1 MIFPIPSPDLWTDP
15 GPIEHSRFI
24 RWLWAKFCGPL
35 FPTQQGWVDQWKRYL
50 ARVERETEAYQVW
63 ADQQA
68 TYEIMMAQYQEE
80 GEHMAYMLPVY
91 LHHLGLSY
99 RRTIQDRKGERPYE
113 RVDYCQIEAWYFDE
127 YAYYFWIQTWPLPF
141 GVRIAHFQPNAHIAG
156 DFESEVAQ
164 TLSANFGART
174 VVEFNDRMHD
184 RPGLWVIV
192 EHKAGRGKVPLH
204 VSYQACLSEM
214 PKTSSPLAFPIGHGS
229 NSRAFIVD
237 LGEITNLL
245 IGGSQGGGKSNILNV
260 ILSTF
265 IKRNS
270 PNELRLFLADF
281 KRVEFSFYKGIPHL
295 GGDVPYLQSVT
306 LDKDGNEKPGPIRAV
321 TADHKPK
328 EGQEH
333 HKPLGGQIITE
344 GAQLVKILEY
354 ALSEI
359 DRRTLLLE
367 KNLVKKISTWNK
379 RYPHKKLSRWVIVV
393 DELGDV
399 MLQPSLKKKIE
410 PMLVRIAQLGR
421 AMGVHIIL
429 ATQTPKNEI
438 VTLLLQNN
446 IINRVVFRC
455 GTGQAS
461 GVMLDGLYDAARLI
475 PNPGRC
481 IFREGAQLIEIQT
494 PEITDLTVREAVKA
508 AKSGK
513 LDQETIEK
521 KRTVA
526 PDKIF
531 EYALKEL
538 DGYCAVDDLYRHFQ
552 AQRVPRSEIMEILK
566 EYEVRGAPPA
576 LEPEIEIGDDLY
588 YLAPSPGGRNPRALI
603 PEKKFISD
611 FDKKWA
617 AVLAFRVPQPAKNT
631 ETVNGHDS
639 EISKTDEPDEPQE
652 VLEVIAS
659 EDLAEELENERFEE
673 LWSTPDEPAAVE
685 GLEPDETPAPTA
697 KRTNSNP
704 TEPIYADDLPDWL
717 RD

>member
-1 MIFPIPSPDLWTDP
+1 MIFPIPSPDFWTDP
-15 GPIEHSRFI
+15 GPIEHSKFI
-24 RWLWAKFCGPL
+24 RWLWFKLCGPF
-35 FPTQQGWVDQWKRYL
+35 FPTQQGWVEQYKRYL
-50 ARVERETEAYQVW
+50 ARVEREQEAYQVW

-68 TYEIMMAQYQEE
+68 AYEIMMAQYQEE
-80 GEHMAYMLPVY
+80 GEHMAHMLPIY

-99 RRTIQDRKGERPYE
+99 RRTVQDRKNERPYE
-113 RVDYCQIEAWYFDE
+113 RVDYCEIEAWHFDE

-141 GVRIAHFQPNAHIAG
+141 GVRIAHFQPNAHYTNDA
-156 DFESEVAQ
+156 ESEVAQ

-174 VVEFNDRMHD
+174 IVEFNDRSHE
-184 RPGLWVIV
+184 RPGLWIIV
-192 EHKAGRGKVPLH
+192 EHKAGRGKIPLN
-204 VSYQACLSEM
+204 VSYQKCLAEM
-214 PKTSSPLAFPIGHGS
+214 PKTASPLAWPMGHGS

-270 PNELRLFLADF
+270 PKELRLFLADF

-295 GGDVPYLQSVT
+295 GGDVTYLQKMT
-306 LDKDGNEKPGPIRAV
+306 LDKDGKEKPGPIRTVA
-321 TADHKPK
+321 ADYQPK
-328 EGQEH
+328 EDQEL
-333 HKPLGGQIITE
+333 KKALGHTIVTE
-344 GAQLVKILEY
+344 GAALVNILEY
-354 ALSEI
+354 ALAEI
-359 DRRTLLLE
+359 DRRTSLLE

-379 RYPHKKLSRWVIVV
+379 RYPHKKLSRWVIVI

-399 MLQPSLKKKIE
+399 MLQPALKKKIE

-421 AMGVHIIL
+421 AMGVHLIL

-438 VTLLLQNN
+438 VTLLIQNN

-508 AKSGK
+508 AKEGRIDS
-513 LDQETIEK
+513 ETVEK

-526 PDKIF
+526 PDKLF

-538 DGYCAVDDLYRHFQ
+538 DSYCSVDDLYRHFHN
-552 AQRVPRSEIMEILK
+552 QRVPKNEIMEILK
-566 EYEVRGAPPA
+566 EYEVKGTPPA

-588 YLAPSPGGRNPRALI
+588 YLAPSPGGRKPRQLI
-603 PEKKFISD
+603 PEKVFIKD
-611 FDKKWA
+611 FEEKWA
-617 AVLAFRVPQPAKNT
+617 KVLAFRVPHQPGKP
-631 ETVNGHDS
+631 ETVNGENL
-639 EISKTDEPDEPQE
+639 EISKIQEIEEPLEPVE
-652 VLEVIAS
+652 VEVS
-659 EDLAEELENERFEE
+659 EVVAEELEDEHLQELLSEPEE
-673 LWSTPDEPAAVE
+673 
-685 GLEPDETPAPTA
+685 PTRPVRS
-697 KRTNSNP
+697 KRR
-704 TEPIYADDLPDWL
+704 EIF
-717 RD
+717 